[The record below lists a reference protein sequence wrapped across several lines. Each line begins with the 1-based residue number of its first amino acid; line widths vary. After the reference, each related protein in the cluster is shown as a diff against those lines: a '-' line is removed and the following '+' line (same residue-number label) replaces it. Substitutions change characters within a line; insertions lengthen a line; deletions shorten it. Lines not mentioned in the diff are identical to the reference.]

1 MKRVSFSKAAVA
13 DLDEIDEYIRKTM
26 SPVADSTMPKQ
37 HLNPPD
43 LFPSVQYGFSQI
55 VSATPGRLI
64 FLSGQVAWD
73 AQQNLIGS
81 NDLKA
86 QMRQALRNVEKALEV
101 AGARLR
107 DLVALRLYIVS
118 YDAARDAPQIRE
130 VLQAVFAGIEP
141 PACTW
146 IGVAALAN
154 AEFLI
159 EIEAT
164 AVVEAGAG
172 AV

>member
-1 MKRVSFSKAAVA
+1 
-13 DLDEIDEYIRKTM
+13 
-26 SPVADSTMPKQ
+26 MPKQ

-43 LFPSVQYGFSQI
+43 LFPSLQYGFSQI
-55 VSATPGRLI
+55 VTATPGTMV

-73 AQQNLIGS
+73 AQQNLIGGT
-81 NDLKA
+81 DLKA
-86 QMRQALRNVEKALEV
+86 QTIQSLRNIEKALGA
-101 AGARLR
+101 AGAALT
-107 DLVALRLYIVS
+107 DIVAMRLYVVDYASPKAQPIKE
-118 YDAARDAPQIRE
+118 A
-130 VLQAVFAGIEP
+130 LHAVFEGEMP

-154 AEFLI
+154 EGFLI

-164 AVVEAGAG
+164 AVIEDQ